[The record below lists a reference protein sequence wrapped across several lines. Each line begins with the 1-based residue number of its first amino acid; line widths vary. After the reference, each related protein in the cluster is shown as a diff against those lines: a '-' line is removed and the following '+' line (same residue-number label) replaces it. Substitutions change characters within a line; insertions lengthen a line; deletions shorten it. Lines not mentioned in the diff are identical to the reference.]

1 MLSLKETT
9 IESTQ
14 KAAQARLIQ
23 EAAEK
28 KRLEEEERL
37 REEKRQVNG
46 KDTILSEFYVL
57 DLWFIANTVNQHV
70 KDSMFQHLSINI
82 FRR

>member
-37 REEKRQVNG
+37 REEKRQANG
-46 KDTILSEFYVL
+46 KIKDTILSAFCVQ
-57 DLWFIANTVNQHV
+57 DLWA
-70 KDSMFQHLSINI
+70 INYGS
-82 FRR
+82 

>member
-1 MLSLKETT
+1 LKETT

-37 REEKRQVNG
+37 REEKRQANG
-46 KDTILSEFYVL
+46 KIKAS
-57 DLWFIANTVNQHV
+57 
-70 KDSMFQHLSINI
+70 FQHLEHI
-82 FRR
+82 

>member
-1 MLSLKETT
+1 MEFKRLLSLKETT

-37 REEKRQVNG
+37 REEKRQANG

-57 DLWFIANTVNQHV
+57 DLWFIANTVNQY
-70 KDSMFQHLSINI
+70 LSINI

>member
-1 MLSLKETT
+1 MWSGVRLDFQVHGRESVGRSLLSLKETT

-14 KAAQARLIQ
+14 KAAQAKLIQ

-37 REEKRQVNG
+37 REEKRQANG
-46 KDTILSEFYVL
+46 
-57 DLWFIANTVNQHV
+57 
-70 KDSMFQHLSINI
+70 
-82 FRR
+82 